1 MTQTVS
7 IADLM
12 TRSGVAFG
20 TSGARGLVSAMTDRV
35 CFAYTCA
42 FLQHLSAIGQFETG
56 RAVAIAGDLRPSSPR
71 IMAAC
76 AAAIGHMGGEVVNC
90 GFVPSPAV
98 AAHGFA
104 LGIPSLM
111 VTGSHIPDDRNGIKF
126 NRTDGEVLKADEQ
139 GIRAQSVTL
148 PDLFDADGMLKEAQ
162 SMPIVVDVA
171 TPYIARYVDAF
182 GRQALSGM
190 KLGVYE
196 HSAVGRDILVAL
208 VEALGGEAVRLGRSD
223 RFIPVDTEAVRP
235 EDQALAREWAAE
247 LKLDAILAT
256 DGDSDRPLLAD
267 ESGAWMRGD
276 VLGILCAR
284 TLGIRA
290 VATPVSCNS
299 AVELSGLFDAVRRT
313 RIGSPFVIEAMDALV
328 GDGHRGVCGYEANG
342 GFLLATPVV
351 LEGRELGALP
361 TRDAVL
367 PIVATLVDARRQGV
381 ALSALMAQLPE
392 RYTFSERLQNYPTA
406 QSQALIA
413 HLEEGSEADILAR
426 LTAMVGEIAG
436 EAAGIDRTDGL
447 RIQFAGGD
455 IIHLRPSGNAPE
467 LRCYT
472 ESDSME
478 RAAWLNVETLALLG
492 NQRAGAR
499 PKT

>member
-12 TRSGVAFG
+12 THSGVAFG
-20 TSGARGLVSAMTDRV
+20 TSGARGLVTAMTDKV

-42 FLQHLSAIGQFETG
+42 FLQHLADIGQFKAG
-56 RAVAIAGDLRPSSPR
+56 QHVAIAGDLRPSTPR

-76 AAAIGHMGGEVVNC
+76 AAAIRHMHGEVDNC
-90 GFVPSPAV
+90 SFVPSPAV
-98 AAHGFA
+98 AAYGFA
-104 LGIPSLM
+104 KGIPSLM

-126 NRTDGEVLKADEQ
+126 NRIDGEVLKADEQ
-139 GIRAQSVTL
+139 GIRAQTVDL
-148 PDLFDADGMLKEAQ
+148 PDLFDEEGMLKAVRAVG
-162 SMPIVVDVA
+162 PLIDVA

-182 GRQALSGM
+182 GSQALTGL

-196 HSAVGRDILVAL
+196 HSAVGRDILIAL
-208 VEALGGEAVRLGRSD
+208 VEALGGEAVSLGRSEK
-223 RFIPVDTEAVRP
+223 FIPVDTEAVRP
-235 EDQALAREWAAE
+235 EDQKLAREWASD
-247 LKLDAILAT
+247 LKLDAILST

-267 ESGAWMRGD
+267 ESGVWLRGD

-284 TLGIRA
+284 ALGIKA

-313 RIGSPFVIEAMDALV
+313 RIGSPFVIEAMNTLV
-328 GDGHRGVCGYEANG
+328 AEGQESVCGYEANG
-342 GFLLATPVV
+342 GFLLATPVTV
-351 LEGRELGALP
+351 GGRTLDALP

-367 PIVATLVDARRQGV
+367 PILSTLVDAQREGV
-381 ALSALMAQLPE
+381 ALSALLAQLPA

-413 HLEEGSEADILAR
+413 HLEEGSEAEVLAR
-426 LTAMVGEIAG
+426 LTAMFGRVAG
-436 EAAGIDRTDGL
+436 KADDIDTTDGL
-447 RIQFAGGD
+447 RVHFVGGD

-472 ESDSME
+472 ESDTAE
-478 RAAWLNVETLALLG
+478 QAAAINAEALG
-492 NQRAGAR
+492 IVGDYGIG
-499 PKT
+499 

>member
-12 TRSGVAFG
+12 TQSGVAFG
-20 TSGARGLVSAMTDRV
+20 TSGARGLVTAMTDRV

-42 FLQHLSAIGQFETG
+42 FLQHLTDIGQFKPG
-56 RAVAIAGDLRPSSPR
+56 LHVAIAGDLRPSTPR

-76 AAAIGHMGGEVVNC
+76 TAAIRHMDGEVDNC

-98 AAHGFA
+98 AAYGFA
-104 LGIPSLM
+104 EGMPSLM

-126 NRTDGEVLKADEQ
+126 NRIDGEVLKADEQ
-139 GIRAQSVTL
+139 GIRAQSVDL
-148 PDLFDADGMLKEAQ
+148 PDLFDDEGMLKAVQ
-162 SMPIVVDVA
+162 SVSPLIDVA
-171 TPYIARYVDAF
+171 TPYVARYVDAF
-182 GRQALSGM
+182 GSQALTGL

-208 VEALGGEAVRLGRSD
+208 VEALGGQAVSLGRSD
-223 RFIPVDTEAVRP
+223 KFIPVDTEAVRP
-235 EDQALAREWAAE
+235 DDQKLAREWAVDF
-247 LKLDAILAT
+247 KLDAILST

-267 ESGAWMRGD
+267 ENGVWMRGD

-284 TLGIRA
+284 ALKVKA

-313 RIGSPFVIEAMDALV
+313 RIGSPFVIEAMNALIEE
-328 GDGHRGVCGYEANG
+328 GQESVCGYEANG
-342 GFLLATPVV
+342 GFLLATPVTIDGQT
-351 LEGRELGALP
+351 LDALP

-367 PIVATLVDARRQGV
+367 PIIATLVDARRQGM
-381 ALSALMAQLPE
+381 ALSKIMAQLPE
-392 RYTFSERLQNYPTA
+392 RYTFSERLQDYPTA
-406 QSQALIA
+406 QSQALIVR
-413 HLEEGSEADILAR
+413 LEAGSEPEIFAR
-426 LTAMVGEIAG
+426 LTQMFGSFAG
-436 EAAGIDRTDGL
+436 EADGIDRTDGL
-447 RIQFAGGD
+447 RIHFQGGD

-472 ESDSME
+472 ESDTVARAME
-478 RAAWLNVETLALLG
+478 LNDLTLQLL
-492 NQRAGAR
+492 QR
-499 PKT
+499 TIS